1 MLIVHCLLLNRG
13 ECGIIIKLLMLK
25 QKNRKLASLKRYTSA
40 FFITLVLAFAAVMSG
55 WVTADQFDDQ
65 IRELQNQNS
74 GLQQNSRSLAAEA
87 ASYQDAVDKLQ
98 VQIDGLHQAI
108 LDNQRQNDE
117 LQRQIDAA
125 QVELDHQKH
134 ILGQNIKAMYL
145 EGQIST
151 LEILASSNNLSEFVD
166 KQEYRNSVQSK
177 VTSTLDKITQ
187 IKLELEGKQRQIQI
201 LIHEQENQKA
211 QLASSQDEQSR
222 LLAYTESQKAS
233 FDQQIKANQSKVSE
247 LRRQQAITNARIFGG
262 GQIIS
267 TSRCDIYPQDW
278 CNAPMDSII
287 DSWGMYNREC
297 VSWTAYRVAA
307 SGRNMPYWG
316 GRGNA
321 NQWDDSA
328 RADGIPVDGNP
339 QVGDV
344 AVSNAGY
351 YGHAAY
357 VEAVYD
363 DGTILVSQFNVDWQ
377 GTYSMARIPVGNL
390 VFIHFP

>member
-1 MLIVHCLLLNRG
+1 MQKQKIKKLLAYRKTASTAGIALLLAF
-13 ECGIIIKLLMLK
+13 GIIL
-25 QKNRKLASLKRYTSA
+25 SG
-40 FFITLVLAFAAVMSG
+40 LVG
-55 WVTADQFDDQ
+55 ADQFDDQ

-74 GLQQNSRSLAAEA
+74 GLQQRSGSLAAEA
-87 ASYQDAVDKLQ
+87 ASYQDAINKLQ
-98 VQIDGLHQAI
+98 IEINGIHQAI
-108 LDNQRQNDE
+108 LDNQRKNDE
-117 LQRQIDAA
+117 LQRQIDATQA
-125 QVELDHQKH
+125 ELTHQKY
-134 ILGQNIKAMYL
+134 ILGQNIKTMYL

-151 LEILASSNNLSEFVD
+151 LEILASSNDLSEFVD
-166 KQEYRNSVQSK
+166 KQAYRNSVQRK
-177 VTSTLDKITQ
+177 VKTTLEKITQ
-187 IKLELEGKQRQIQI
+187 IKVELESQQRQVQI
-201 LIHEQENQKA
+201 IINEQEAQKA

-222 LLAYTESQKAS
+222 MLAYTESQKAS
-233 FDQQIKANQSKVSE
+233 FDSQIKANQTQISE
-247 LRRQQAITNARIFGG
+247 LRRQQAATNARLFGG
-262 GQIIS
+262 GQIIQ

-307 SGRNMPYWG
+307 SGRYMPYWG

-321 NQWDDSA
+321 NQWDDNA
-328 RADGIPVDGNP
+328 LAAGIPVDGNP

-351 YGHAAY
+351 YGHTAY

-377 GTYSMARIPVGNL
+377 GTYSMARIRVGNL

>member
-1 MLIVHCLLLNRG
+1 MP
-13 ECGIIIKLLMLK
+13 K
-25 QKNRKLASLKRYTSA
+25 QKNKKPFSSKRYA
-40 FFITLVLAFAAVMSG
+40 VLFVITAVLAFAALMSG
-55 WVTADQFDDQ
+55 WVAADQFDDQ

-87 ASYQDAVDKLQ
+87 ASYEDAINKLQ

-125 QVELDHQKH
+125 QVELNHQKQ

-151 LEILASSNNLSEFVD
+151 IEILASSNDLSEFVD
-166 KQEYRNSVQSK
+166 KQTYRNSVQSK
-177 VTSTLDKITQ
+177 VRTTLDKITQ

-201 LIHEQENQKA
+201 LISEQESQKA

-222 LLAYTESQKAS
+222 MLAYTESQKAS
-233 FDQQIKANQSKVSE
+233 FDSQIKANQTQISE
-247 LRRQQAITNARIFGG
+247 LRRQQAVTNARLFGG

-278 CNAPMDSII
+278 CNAPMDSMI

-297 VSWTAYRVAA
+297 VSWTAYRVAV
-307 SGRNMPYWG
+307 SGRYMPYWG
-316 GRGNA
+316 GR
-321 NQWDDSA
+321 
-328 RADGIPVDGNP
+328 
-339 QVGDV
+339 
-344 AVSNAGY
+344 
-351 YGHAAY
+351 
-357 VEAVYD
+357 
-363 DGTILVSQFNVDWQ
+363 
-377 GTYSMARIPVGNL
+377 
-390 VFIHFP
+390 